1 MSFDPNIMQAIEQLN
16 YRVTVGD
23 VAAKAGLNVRVT
35 QQSLLALASDVGG
48 HLQVVNT
55 GDIVYNF
62 PNNFRNILQ
71 NKYFRL
77 RLQKILDQV
86 WGILFYLIKI
96 SFGILLILSL
106 VIIIIAII
114 IIIVGLMFNQDDN
127 NNNNSKSLVSV
138 ELIGRLFYCIFDW
151 SWMFLNDDYNTHY
164 HTNHNAEEEKTMDF
178 LPAVFS
184 FLFGDGDPNAKLEQ
198 ARWTQIGMVI
208 RNNQNAIVAEQIS
221 PYLDEL
227 GTGYNLEYESYMLPV
242 LTKFNGVPQ
251 VDSEGNII
259 YAFPELQTTV
269 QETNEPLID
278 DYLEEKLWKFSQAGE
293 SQISLSIFLGCF
305 NFFGALILG
314 FLLLKNHNLSKFGD
328 LVIFVHSIYGVLL
341 GYGIGFLAI
350 PLGRYFWIQ
359 NKNSEIE
366 KRNLQREQRAIALQ
380 EPDEKLQNKIASTR
394 QFAAQNLI
402 TNQNITYSTETD
414 LIEQELDE

>member
-1 MSFDPNIMQAIEQLN
+1 
-16 YRVTVGD
+16 
-23 VAAKAGLNVRVT
+23 
-35 QQSLLALASDVGG
+35 
-48 HLQVVNT
+48 
-55 GDIVYNF
+55 
-62 PNNFRNILQ
+62 
-71 NKYFRL
+71 
-77 RLQKILDQV
+77 
-86 WGILFYLIKI
+86 I

-106 VIIIIAII
+106 IIIIIAII
-114 IIIVGLMFNQDDN
+114 IIIVGLMFSQGDN
-127 NNNNSKSLVSV
+127 NNNNSKSFVSV
-138 ELIGRLFYCIFDW
+138 ELIGRLLYCIFDW
-151 SWMFLNDDYNTHY
+151 SWMFLNDDYDTRY
-164 HTNHNAEEEKTMDF
+164 QTNNNENSEEEKTMDF

-208 RNNQNAIVAEQIS
+208 RNNKNAVVAEQIS

-242 LTKFNGVPQ
+242 LTKFNGQPQ

-259 YAFPELQTTV
+259 YCFPELQTTV
-269 QETNEPLID
+269 QETNEELTS
-278 DYLEEKLWKFSQAGE
+278 DYLQEKLWKFSQAGE

-305 NFFGALILG
+305 NFIGALILG
-314 FLLLKNHNLSKFGD
+314 YLLFKYDVKKLGD
-328 LVIFVHSIYGVLL
+328 IIFFVNSIYGVLL
-341 GYGIGFLAI
+341 GYGTGFLAI

-366 KRNLQREQRAIALQ
+366 QRNLQREQRAIALQ
-380 EPDEKLQNKIASTR
+380 EPDEKLQRKIAYTR

-414 LIEQELDE
+414 LLEQELDE